1 MKKLIGLLIAFG
13 MLTITTSSSLFAQNK
28 GKQEKTQT
36 ETAVKADTTAT
47 SQLNDTAKTTLT
59 DMQAAPTTEETK
71 TFHQI
76 LKEKFIEGGPGFMAT
91 ILLCLIFGLAFA
103 IERIIYL
110 NLSTTNTKKLLTKVE
125 DALNNEGIDA
135 AKEVCKNTRGPV
147 AGIFYEG
154 LNRYD
159 ENLEMVEKSIISYGG
174 VLTSSM
180 EKNLSWIS
188 LFIAIAP
195 MLGFLGTVVGMVEAF
210 DNIAKAGDISP
221 QIVATGIKIALLTT
235 LFGLIVAIILQLFYN
250 YILSK
255 IDNLIHAMEQS
266 SINFMDIIVKYSLKK
281 STN

>member
-255 IDNLIHAMEQS
+255 IDNLIHAMEES
-266 SINFMDIIVKYSLKK
+266 SINFMDILVKYSLKK

>member
-235 LFGLIVAIILQLFYN
+235 LFRLIVAIILQLFYN

-255 IDNLIHAMEQS
+255 IDNLIHAMEES
-266 SINFMDIIVKYSLKK
+266 SINFMDILVKYSLKK